1 MGGGGGGGTSEAAL
15 DPGMRGSGLGARCEG
30 DCGLLDELCGAGGG
44 GGGGGGSLGEGG
56 SP

>member
-1 MGGGGGGGTSEAAL
+1 MGGGGGGGTSEGAL